1 MKKVFGVV
9 YAVLLLANLAYAEL
23 ALGFQGGFILNPA
36 VMHKG
41 PVTGVISLLFEGS
54 TFNLV
59 QMDLD
64 KPIMGQ
70 KTFLSKEQNMI
81 TVNREGLPAQISVIY
96 KLERPP
102 HKWYFVL
109 IANATEQENIFAGNF
124 YKVPL
129 TMDEILNLVK
139 DGIDTIPD
147 TWKHVGTTSL
157 TKNVSSIT
165 IDN

>member
-1 MKKVFGVV
+1 MKKVLGVV
-9 YAVLLLANLAYAEL
+9 YAFLFLATMAYAEL
-23 ALGFQGGFILNPA
+23 AAGFQGGFIFDPI
-36 VMHKG
+36 HKG

-54 TFNLV
+54 TFSLV
-59 QMDLD
+59 QVDLD
-64 KPIMGQ
+64 KPILGQ
-70 KTFLSKEQNMI
+70 KTFLSKEHNM
-81 TVNREGLPAQISVIY
+81 VSVDRPGLPSQISVIY

-109 IANATEQENIFAGNF
+109 IANATEQGNIFAGNF

-129 TMDEILNLVK
+129 TMEEILNLVK

-157 TKNVSSIT
+157 TKNASSIT
-165 IDN
+165 IVN